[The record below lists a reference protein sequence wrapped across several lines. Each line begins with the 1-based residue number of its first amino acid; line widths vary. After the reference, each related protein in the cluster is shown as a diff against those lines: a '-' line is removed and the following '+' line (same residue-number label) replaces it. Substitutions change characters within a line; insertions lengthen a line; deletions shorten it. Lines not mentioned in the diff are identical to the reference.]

1 MPKPKHIVQT
11 WSSLGAG
18 ASFVLLYGLGTWL
31 GMGLSPQHEQLSA
44 IWPPSGV
51 LLTALLLARWRDWP
65 VLLLLAVLVGPFT
78 SMPGHWPNTRTLLMS
93 ASNGLEVFVGAFLLR
108 RHAGLNPSLERVRD
122 VLALLAVALLSPM
135 LSATPGVTLLAFHG
149 KIAWEQWWAQWRVFW
164 VGDAMGLLLVTPL
177 LLTWGMRDQVC
188 WTRPRAREFAVLL
201 LGLVTTLHLGFH
213 WLPHGISPHH
223 PITYSAFPFILWAA
237 LRFEA
242 RGTSLALLALAAVSI
257 LHTITGSGPFVLEAH
272 GAASPRASLI
282 YLQSF
287 LAVIGASGLL
297 LAAAVSELRRA
308 REKSERLNEELRAS
322 LEELA
327 AAQREL
333 VHRERMAAVG
343 ELSASVA
350 HEVRNPLGVIAN
362 AVAALTRSAQ
372 PDTNST
378 TWDLLGVM
386 GEEVGRLDLLI
397 TGLVDFARPL
407 EPHLLSQPLGPVVE
421 GALESALSTEPRPS
435 TLQVTRALDPS
446 LPDAPLDAQLLH
458 RALHNLFLNALQA
471 MPQGGSLR
479 VEVSHQVKPPGP
491 PHALITITDTGPG
504 IRPEVMQRLFDPFF
518 TTKALGTGL
527 GLPIVRGIVE
537 AHRGQVEVNST
548 LGQGTTIS
556 LRLPLSSTSRGFTT
570 TGLPA
575 QKGSEIPSEAG
586 AEPPPQKGML
596 SSSPPPPPL

>member
-1 MPKPKHIVQT
+1 
-11 WSSLGAG
+11 
-18 ASFVLLYGLGTWL
+18 
-31 GMGLSPQHEQLSA
+31 MGLTPQNEQLSA

-78 SMPGHWPNTRTLLMS
+78 SMPGHGPNTRTLLMS
-93 ASNGLEVFVGAFLLR
+93 ACNGLEVFVGAFLLR
-108 RHAGLNPSLERVRD
+108 RYAGLNPSLERVRD
-122 VLALLAVALLSPM
+122 VLALLAVALVSPV
-135 LSATPGVTLLAFHG
+135 LNATPGVTLLALHG
-149 KIAWEQWWAQWRVFW
+149 RIGWEQWWPQWRVFW

-177 LLTWGMRDQVC
+177 LLTWGMLDQVR
-188 WTRPRAREFAVLL
+188 WSRTRAREFAVLL

-213 WLPHGISPHH
+213 GLPHGINPHH
-223 PITYSAFPFILWAA
+223 PITYTAFPFILWAA

-242 RGTSLALLALAAVSI
+242 RGTSLALLALAAVSV

-297 LAAAVSELRRA
+297 LAAAVGELRRA

-327 AAQREL
+327 TTQREL

-378 TWDLLGVM
+378 TWNLLGVM

-407 EPHLLSQPLGPVVE
+407 EPNLLTQPLGPVVE

-435 TLQVTRALDPS
+435 TLQVTRAVDPS
-446 LPDAPLDAQLLH
+446 LPDIPLDAQLLH
-458 RALHNLFLNALQA
+458 RALHNLFLNAVQA
-471 MPQGGSLR
+471 MPKGGSLR
-479 VEVSHQVKPPGP
+479 VEITHSVKPPGP

-504 IRPEVMQRLFDPFF
+504 IAPEVMQRLFDPFF

-548 LGQGTTIS
+548 LGQGTTIL
-556 LRLPLSSTSRGFTT
+556 LRLPLHSTPRGFTT
-570 TGLPA
+570 TEPSPRKASEVPPPPGA
-575 QKGSEIPSEAG
+575 GS
-586 AEPPPQKGML
+586 PPQKGML
-596 SSSPPPPPL
+596 SSSPPPPPP